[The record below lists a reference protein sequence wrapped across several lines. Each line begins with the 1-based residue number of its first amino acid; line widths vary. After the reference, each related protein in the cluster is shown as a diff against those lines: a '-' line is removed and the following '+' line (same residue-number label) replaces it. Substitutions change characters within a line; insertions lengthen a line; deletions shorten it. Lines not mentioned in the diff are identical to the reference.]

1 MRVARS
7 FYLAFGCLTT
17 VGCVDNQLS
26 AASTK
31 LAVNPSLLDLGI
43 AAPGASVTGTVS
55 VSSVG
60 QGALTLTS
68 LTVSGNDA
76 EVFTVADD
84 LGGTVL
90 AKGEAL
96 EVEVTFSP
104 LSVGAWE
111 ADLTVQTDANSGE
124 AAAVVHLRGIGA
136 SPGLVVAPGSVDFGH
151 VELGAD
157 VFQTVTLQCVSAVA
171 ATITGAELSGD
182 ATFYLI
188 PVTTP
193 AIVVSGGSLDLT
205 IGFGPTDALPQTG
218 VLTLL
223 TDVPELPAVLVPIAG
238 ALRGGARGERGVA

>member
-7 FYLAFGCLTT
+7 FYLAFGCVTT

-96 EVEVTFSP
+96 
-104 LSVGAWE
+104 
-111 ADLTVQTDANSGE
+111 
-124 AAAVVHLRGIGA
+124 
-136 SPGLVVAPGSVDFGH
+136 
-151 VELGAD
+151 
-157 VFQTVTLQCVSAVA
+157 
-171 ATITGAELSGD
+171 
-182 ATFYLI
+182 
-188 PVTTP
+188 
-193 AIVVSGGSLDLT
+193 
-205 IGFGPTDALPQTG
+205 
-218 VLTLL
+218 
-223 TDVPELPAVLVPIAG
+223 
-238 ALRGGARGERGVA
+238 